1 APRLCGVVCEKKI
14 VSIQKETTM
23 QSPTRTLATF
33 LSELTYDRLPPAVVA
48 RAKVVLLDTLGAAV
62 GGSRTPEGRIAIRL
76 AQKLSGKQEATLLAT
91 GVKVDCLYAA
101 LVNGLMAHVLELDD
115 GNRYAM
121 GHPGVSVVPTV
132 LALGEQEHITGR
144 DAIVATVAGY
154 EAMSRVAAA
163 GNPSHYHRGF
173 HTTGTCGTFAS
184 AAAAG
189 KILNLNPSETAMAF
203 GIAGSQ
209 SAGLFAFMANGAMTK
224 VLHPGRA
231 AQSGILSVYLV
242 REGFTGPETV
252 LEDPRG
258 FYAAYADGY
267 VPERIVDRLGE
278 IYEIMHTYT
287 KDHAACR
294 HTHAAIDAALG
305 IADTHPVAVS
315 DIAAITVHT
324 YQVAA
329 KLTGG
334 KQITSPLSGKMSLP
348 YSVAVA
354 LTDGQAGLQQ
364 YSSEKLNDP
373 AVRGLMGKIEVRVD
387 ARLDSLVPAHRGA
400 RVEMVLTSGQRHTAE
415 VIDALGEPENP
426 GSLADQLKKF
436 KALAG
441 VVFDED
447 RLEQIIATVQNL
459 EAVADINS
467 LAALLRQ
474 GP

>member
-1 APRLCGVVCEKKI
+1 
-14 VSIQKETTM
+14 M

-33 LSELTYDRLPPAVVA
+33 LAELTYERLPPEVVT
-48 RAKVVLLDTLGAAV
+48 RAKVVLLDTLGAALA
-62 GGSRTPEGRIAIRL
+62 GSQTPEGSIAIRL
-76 AQKLSGKQEATLLAT
+76 AHKLSGKQEATLLAT
-91 GVKVDCLYAA
+91 DVKVDCLYAA
-101 LVNGLMAHVLELDD
+101 LFNGLMAHVLELDD

-132 LALGEQEHITGR
+132 LALGEQTHISGR

-154 EAMSRVAAA
+154 EAMGRVAAA

-173 HTTGTCGTFAS
+173 HTTGTCGTFAA

-189 KILNLNPSETAMAF
+189 KILNLNPAETAQVF

-231 AQSGILSVYLV
+231 AQSGILSAYLV

-267 VPERIVDRLGE
+267 TPGRIVDRLGE
-278 IYEIMHTYT
+278 VYEIMHTYT
-287 KDHAACR
+287 KYHAACR
-294 HTHAAIDAALG
+294 HTHAAIDAALE
-305 IADTHPVAVS
+305 IAGNHPVAVA

-334 KQITSPLSGKMSLP
+334 KEITSPLSGKMSLP

-364 YSSEKLNDP
+364 YSAEKLSDP
-373 AVRGLMGKIEVRVD
+373 AVRNLMDKIEVAMD

-400 RVEMVLTSGQRHTAE
+400 RVEMVLASGQRHAAE

-426 GSLADQLKKF
+426 GSQADQLKKF
-436 KALAG
+436 RALAG
-441 VVFDED
+441 VVFAEE
-447 RLEQIIATVQNL
+447 RMEQIIATVQNL
-459 EAVADINS
+459 EAMADINS